1 MKLYYAPGS
10 CGLAS
15 QIALRESGQ
24 AFDLI
29 AVDFK
34 TKTTAEGDYLQ
45 VTPKGLVPALKLDT
59 GEIITEGAVILQWIA
74 DRRPEAELL
83 PRQGT
88 MARYTALEW
97 LNYVATDLHKG
108 FATLFSPF
116 LDRDSKRRFAEGNL
130 AERFRYVDAHLS
142 ENDYVLGARLS
153 VADGY
158 LYNVLTWAP
167 RVDVDLSTYPSIV
180 NFMARMQQ
188 RPSVLASLQAEGLQ
202 LS

>member
-74 DRRPEAELL
+74 DRTPEAELL

-88 MARYTALEW
+88 IARYTALEW

-142 ENDYVLGARLS
+142 ENVYVLGARLS

-188 RPSVLASLQAEGLQ
+188 RPSVLASLQAEGLP

>member
-74 DRRPEAELL
+74 DRKPEAELL
-83 PRQGT
+83 PRQGS

-130 AERFRYVDAHLS
+130 AERFRYVDGHLGD
-142 ENDYVLGARLS
+142 NDYVLGARLS

-167 RVDVDLSTYPSIV
+167 RVDVDLSGYPSIL

-188 RPSVLASLQAEGLQ
+188 RPSVIASLQAEGLQ
-202 LS
+202 FS